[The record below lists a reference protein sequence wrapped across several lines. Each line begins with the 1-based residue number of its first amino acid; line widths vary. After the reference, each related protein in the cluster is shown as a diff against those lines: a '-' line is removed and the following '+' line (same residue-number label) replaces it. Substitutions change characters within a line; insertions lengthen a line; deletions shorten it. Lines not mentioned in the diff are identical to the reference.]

1 MRWLTGTGRSS
12 ALADGNG
19 PQLRLRW
26 SLSLELGLLF
36 GLELGA
42 VVEPHLRGAVH
53 CVEDAEVAIVALE
66 LLVVEVVEVGLLVW
80 IEVPRQPEARVVDL
94 RADDGGDDPHERKE
108 GVRVRHDQPGAERHD
123 VGEHKLDRVAVD
135 CDERDGRGE
144 LVVLLLGGTVRW
156 RARGEQQRARCVA
169 RAPLSNS
176 GRGLARA
183 L

>member
-1 MRWLTGTGRSS
+1 MAGVGTPGCAVPEPEQLR
-12 ALADGNG
+12 ARLRCGFHTYTHAGGFARNG
-19 PQLRLRW
+19 P
-26 SLSLELGLLF
+26 
-36 GLELGA
+36 
-42 VVEPHLRGAVH
+42 
-53 CVEDAEVAIVALE
+53 AESTV
-66 LLVVEVVEVGLLVW
+66 VGLCA
-80 IEVPRQPEARVVDL
+80 ENGE
-94 RADDGGDDPHERKE
+94 DDPDADRVDVSVHDEETDPERDE
-108 GVRVRHDQPGAERHD
+108 VRHHE
-123 VGEHKLDRVAVD
+123 LDRVAVD